1 MICIIDGMGDNT
13 TLDIEATEPEL
24 FAPMGPKREWLVRC
38 MEPEDRDRPAVC
50 AVVAE
55 AGTVVIIDT
64 DDQPALTLD
73 GSQISE
79 FRSAFAQ
86 ATELAARDVEH
97 RRLARRQAEAS

>member
-1 MICIIDGMGDNT
+1 MGDPNT
-13 TLDIEATEPEL
+13 PEIKTAEPEL
-24 FAPMGPKREWLVRC
+24 FAPLGPKREWLVRC
-38 MEPEDRDRPAVC
+38 MEPEDPDRPAVC

-79 FRSAFAQ
+79 FRTAFTQ

-97 RRLARRQAEAS
+97 RQLARRQAEAS